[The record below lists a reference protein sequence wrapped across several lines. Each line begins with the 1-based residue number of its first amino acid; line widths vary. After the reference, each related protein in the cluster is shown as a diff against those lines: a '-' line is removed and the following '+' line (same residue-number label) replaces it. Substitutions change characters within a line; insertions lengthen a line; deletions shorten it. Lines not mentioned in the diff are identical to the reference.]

1 MIWTTQREIAQQ
13 ISKAD
18 EQAGGYPRPFSYHWL
33 RGLQRADGT
42 PLANPTKAKI
52 RNLFSVL
59 FNHAI
64 RYEWL
69 EQGRNPITLVRQSA
83 TRKST
88 PQVLDPK

>member
-1 MIWTTQREIAQQ
+1 MGLAAVRTIDLQ
-13 ISKAD
+13 
-18 EQAGGYPRPFSYHWL
+18 HWL

-42 PLANPTKAKI
+42 PLAKPTKAKI

-69 EQGRNPITLVRQSA
+69 EEGRNPITLVRQSA
-83 TRKST
+83 MRKST
-88 PQVLDPK
+88 PQVLDPNEIQSLLL